1 MVPEKILCQFA
12 IYSCRSLSDCP
23 SSRPIKIQQ
32 MVMSILGLTEERG
45 SEDEVVAEEEVDVEA
60 TALDHPDR
68 RPQKTTDGTSGAGEA
83 EEAGAEEEDVGED
96 PRLHQVPTL
105 VG

>member
-1 MVPEKILCQFA
+1 M
-12 IYSCRSLSDCP
+12 
-23 SSRPIKIQQ
+23 
-32 MVMSILGLTEERG
+32 MSILGLTEERG
-45 SEDEVVAEEEVDVEA
+45 REDEVVAEEEEVDAEA

-83 EEAGAEEEDVGED
+83 GAEAEGVGED
-96 PRLHQVPTL
+96 HRLHQVPTL

>member
-1 MVPEKILCQFA
+1 
-12 IYSCRSLSDCP
+12 
-23 SSRPIKIQQ
+23 

-45 SEDEVVAEEEVDVEA
+45 SEDEVVAEEEVDDEA

-83 EEAGAEEEDVGED
+83 GAAEVEAEDVGED
-96 PRLHQVPTL
+96 PRLHQVPTT